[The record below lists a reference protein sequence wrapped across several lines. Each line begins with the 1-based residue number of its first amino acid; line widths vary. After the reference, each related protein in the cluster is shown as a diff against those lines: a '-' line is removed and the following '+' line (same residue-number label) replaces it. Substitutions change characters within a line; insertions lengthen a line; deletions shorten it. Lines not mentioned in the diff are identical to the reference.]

1 MSKRGLVLPTQV
13 FDLGGRAVTPGLID
27 THIHFT
33 EVDRLFSIDLSDPNI
48 KAMNDV
54 VSRVAAQV
62 AKTKPGEWVLGD
74 GWDEGKLAERRH
86 ITAADLDAVSPNN
99 PVWLGNTTG
108 HYGVGNTYA
117 MKIAEIRKGTPDPP
131 AGTIVHEDEASP
143 TAWCSRAPSS

>member
-1 MSKRGLVLPTQV
+1 M
-13 FDLGGRAVTPGLID
+13 TPGLID
-27 THIHFT
+27 THIDFT
-33 EVDRLFSIDLSDPNI
+33 GVDELFSIDLSDPNI

-62 AKTKPGEWVLGD
+62 ARTKPGEWVLG
-74 GWDEGKLAERRH
+74 ERLGRGQAGR
-86 ITAADLDAVSPNN
+86 AAAHHRRRPRPVSPNN

-117 MKIAEIRKGTPDPP
+117 MKIAEI
-131 AGTIVHEDEASP
+131 AGARPTRRRAPSSTTRRASP